1 MPGGGQLALSQ
12 EPSSRLSRGGGEKAA
27 ECGTKQPA
35 PYQESGLGSGGG
47 GVGMCVHVSPCSLLA
62 LCGHGPLPAPEPGL
76 IKHFQLEG
84 MAGLHPVRVRFI

>member
-1 MPGGGQLALSQ
+1 MWD
-12 EPSSRLSRGGGEKAA
+12 KAA
-27 ECGTKQPA
+27 RSLPGKRIGQW
-35 PYQESGLGSGGG
+35 GGG

>member
-1 MPGGGQLALSQ
+1 MEGKRLLSVGQSSPLPTRKADWAVGGD
-12 EPSSRLSRGGGEKAA
+12 
-27 ECGTKQPA
+27 
-35 PYQESGLGSGGG
+35 